1 MMTTGRRKLT
11 QPLESVTVI
20 FGALLLAFVA
30 LVTVS
35 TLAGSGSFLGF
46 GHAPICATLPGT
58 YGSGNWASAD
68 VGVTASPGTSIAVNG
83 SLQACSAHPGIG
95 QRALYTLT
103 SLPGWLMWGGV
114 LFLLGR
120 VISAARLAGPF
131 TARTAAAMRR
141 LGWLII
147 AGAAVAGLIQGFAQN
162 QLLNTMVASGT
173 SFYSLLLSV
182 PFHPLLPVSA
192 LGGAALLTFARIT
205 RLGAAMD
212 DEMKGTV

>member
-1 MMTTGRRKLT
+1 MVTTGRRKLT

-20 FGALLLAFVA
+20 FGALLLAFVV

-35 TLAGSGSFLGF
+35 TLTGSGSFVGF
-46 GHAPICATLPGT
+46 GHAPICVTLPGT
-58 YGSGNWASAD
+58 YGSGNWTSSD
-68 VGVTASPGTSIAVNG
+68 VGVTASSGTSIAVNG
-83 SLQACSAHPGIG
+83 SLQACSAHPGTS

-103 SLPGWLMWGGV
+103 SLPAWLMWGGV

-120 VISAARLAGPF
+120 VISAARRAGPF

-147 AGAAVAGLIQGFAQN
+147 AGTAVAAVIQGVAQN
-162 QLLNTMVASGT
+162 RLLNTMVASGT
-173 SFYSLLLSV
+173 SFYSLLITV
-182 PFHPLLPVSA
+182 PFHALLPVSVLA
-192 LGGAALLTFARIT
+192 GATLLTFARIT

-212 DEMKGTV
+212 DEIRGTV

>member
-58 YGSGNWASAD
+58 YGSSNW
-68 VGVTASPGTSIAVNG
+68 TAAVFAITARPGASIAVNG
-83 SLQACSAHPGIG
+83 TIQACTAHPGTV

-103 SLPGWLMWGGV
+103 SLPGWLMWAGV

-120 VISAARLAGPF
+120 ALSAARRAGPF

-147 AGAAVAGLIQGFAQN
+147 AGTAAAALIQGFAQN

-192 LGGAALLTFARIT
+192 LAGAALLTFARIT

-212 DEMKGTV
+212 DEIRGTV